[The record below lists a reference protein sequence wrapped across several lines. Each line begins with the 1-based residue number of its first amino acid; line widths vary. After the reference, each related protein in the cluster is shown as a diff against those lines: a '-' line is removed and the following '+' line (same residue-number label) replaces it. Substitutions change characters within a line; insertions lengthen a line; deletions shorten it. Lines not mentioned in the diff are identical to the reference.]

1 MSRQAL
7 YYFVEADGRCRQIV
21 NGVVTSLMNKKP
33 ITFAPIGH
41 HDILIAWER
50 VLTRWGQ
57 IRNFGLPQG
66 YVMDAA
72 TILINDAITFNI
84 DRQLFLLI
92 QKLRHTITP
101 TEFTDRYEFLYKG
114 ELDFSTFEND
124 PSEKRVNINIME
136 GGNSKLLKAQ
146 EGTNF
151 FLPFDSD
158 AVNVKM
164 DGMNIKGVYNFTIIE
179 YTSGSTGALP
189 TMVLKSQEQS
199 APGVAAFD
207 INGGYSFPYSGIDA
221 ASTPYFMS
229 FTTTPVGGTA
239 RFFGT
244 INMSAPNPPDPA
256 NIAVWIY
263 NTISDTLVQHP
274 LFVGPEAA
282 QIPID
287 IEIPVVKGDRLFLEI
302 DEYHPE
308 SNLSVE
314 IVNKFDQTIIKGF
327 KLIDV
332 FKKLCVKMGIA
343 ASLAV
348 STLLESSQII
358 FTSGDGI
365 RGIPD
370 SGIELN
376 FNDFFKSVDAYYFA
390 ECSVRDTV
398 EIESRLVAFNTN
410 TVVPLGESAK
420 FKMTPAIDLM
430 FSSIKY
436 GHREQDI
443 NDVNGKYDPNGFAIM
458 TTPIKRGGGKQ
469 LDLTSP
475 FKAGPYE
482 IESIRANLDGKT
494 TTDSDKDNQVF
505 ALAVADPQ
513 TTIETTVRF
522 IASGNLMTFPVT
534 DNLIAGMRIRIT
546 GSAAG
551 NDREYIIQSI
561 ADGFIFNTATLD
573 VSVTDEF
580 SADVTIDI
588 LSGQIYSLD
597 RSITVTAGIP
607 DEAKTTIFNI
617 PLTPKR
623 LLDPHLRW
631 IASFLYNYEP
641 ESIVF
646 DHANRN
652 GDLVAGGITESA
664 NIPIASMGPRIF
676 LPWYFESKNP
686 SPVDLVDI
694 LDTTPNAAFMPT
706 WKGDEYTGFLWRAG
720 ISPNSQTPQVFK
732 LLCAADTDI
741 TKLIS

>member
-33 ITFAPIGH
+33 IQFAPIGH
-41 HDILIAWER
+41 SDILIAWER
-50 VLTRWGQ
+50 VLSRWGQ

-72 TILINDAITFNI
+72 TILINDAILFNI

-92 QKLRHTITP
+92 QKLRHTITA
-101 TEFTDRYEFLYKG
+101 TEFSDRYEFLYKG
-114 ELDFSTFEND
+114 ELDFSTIEND

-151 FLPFDSD
+151 FLPFDDD
-158 AVNVKM
+158 AVNIKM

-207 INGGYSFPYSGIDA
+207 INGGYSFSYPGIDA
-221 ASTPYFMS
+221 SSTPYFLS
-229 FTTTPVGGTA
+229 FTTTPIGGTA
-239 RFFGT
+239 HFFGT
-244 INMSAPNPPDPA
+244 INMSAPDPMFPA
-256 NIAVWIY
+256 NIVVWIY
-263 NTISDTLVQHP
+263 NTISGTLVQHS
-274 LFVGPEAA
+274 LFTGPEASE
-282 QIPID
+282 IPID
-287 IEIPVVKGDRLFLEI
+287 IDVPITKGDRLFLEI
-302 DEYHPE
+302 DEYHNE

-314 IVNKFDQTIIKGF
+314 IVNRFEETIIKGF
-327 KLIDV
+327 RLIDV
-332 FKKLCVKMGIA
+332 FKKLCVKIGIA
-343 ASLAV
+343 ASLAI
-348 STLLESSQII
+348 STLLDGSQII

-365 RGIPD
+365 RGLPD
-370 SGIELN
+370 SGVELN
-376 FNDFFKSVDAYYFA
+376 FNDFFKAVDAYYFA
-390 ECSVRDTV
+390 ECSIRDTI
-398 EIESRLVAFNTN
+398 EIEDRLVAFNTN
-410 TVVPLGESAK
+410 TVVSLGESSK
-420 FKMTPAIDLM
+420 FKMEPAVDIM

-505 ALAVADPQ
+505 ALAVAEP
-513 TTIETTVRF
+513 ETQISALVSF
-522 IASGNLMTFPVT
+522 FASGSTMRFPVT
-534 DNLIAGMRIRIT
+534 KDLIAGMRIRIT
-546 GSAAG
+546 GSGVG

-561 ADGFIFNTATLD
+561 TKGFIFDVATLD
-573 VSVTDEF
+573 VTVADEINVN
-580 SADVTIDI
+580 VTIDI
-588 LSGQIYSLD
+588 LSGQIYQLD
-597 RSITVTAGIP
+597 RSITVTDGIP

-617 PLTPKR
+617 PLTPAR
-623 LLDPHLRW
+623 LLRRHWRW
-631 IASFLYNYEP
+631 IRSFLYNYEP
-641 ESIVF
+641 GSLVF

-652 GDLVAGGITESA
+652 GDLIAGGITESA
-664 NIPIASMGPRIF
+664 NIPISSMGDRIF
-676 LPWYFESKNP
+676 LPWYFEFKTQVP
-686 SPVDLVDI
+686 IDLVDT
-694 LDTTPNAAFMPT
+694 LDNTPNAAFMPT
-706 WKGDEYTGFLWRAG
+706 WKGDDYTGFLWKAG
-720 ISPNSQTPQVFK
+720 ISPNSQTPQVFR
-732 LLCAADTDI
+732 LLCAAETDI
-741 TKLIS
+741 TKLIV